1 MSATAKGA
9 PLRAT
14 LAYIE
19 NTEGKDTLDR
29 VIASLPDDLRSRV
42 TAVGANDEI
51 PYRLLLDVWHAA
63 DAVMHPIDASWM
75 EKAGAY
81 SIALS
86 GSQSY
91 GGIIRKGTPS
101 EFLNQPIKLFRLYY
115 HSGDMHIIEQEQGRA
130 VLRLV
135 DFEESD
141 RLFCARQTGGLRAAI
156 EMAGG
161 GSVAVRHVRC
171 AVDGDAFCEWEITW
185 RADKS
190 E

>member
-14 LAYIE
+14 LSYVE
-19 NTEGKDTLDR
+19 STMGRDTLVR
-29 VIASLPDDLRSRV
+29 IMESLPDELRTRV
-42 TAVGANDEI
+42 DGVSANDEI
-51 PYRLLLDVWHAA
+51 PYRMLLAVWHAA
-63 DAVMHPIDASWM
+63 DAVMRPLDANWM

-115 HSGDMHIIEQEQGRA
+115 HSGDMHIIEQEDGRA

-135 DFEESD
+135 DFDEPD
-141 RLFCARQTGGLRAAI
+141 ALFCERQTGGLRAAI

-161 GSVAVRHVRC
+161 HDAKVRHVRC
-171 AVDGDAFCEWEITW
+171 AVDGDAFCEWEATW
-185 RADKS
+185 RA
-190 E
+190 